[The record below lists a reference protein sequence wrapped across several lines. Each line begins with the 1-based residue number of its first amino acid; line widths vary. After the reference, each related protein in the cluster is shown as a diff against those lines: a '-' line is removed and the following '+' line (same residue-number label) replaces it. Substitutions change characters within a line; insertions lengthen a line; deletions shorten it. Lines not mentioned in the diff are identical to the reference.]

1 MAKKKSNAGKFV
13 LGAAVGAALG
23 LLFAPK
29 SGKETRRIIKE
40 KASDLL
46 AKAKEIDVIEVRD
59 EIAEKTSSI
68 VEEIKDLDKE
78 KVLKI
83 AKKKAKDLKK
93 HAEDLVA
100 YTKDKAT
107 PVVEKAAEELRE
119 KAVNVTK
126 TVLEK
131 LESKEK

>member
-13 LGAAVGAALG
+13 LGALVGAALG

-78 KVLKI
+78 KVLI
-83 AKKKAKDLKK
+83 LPKKKAKDLKK

-107 PVVEKAAEELRE
+107 PVVEKAAEELRV
-119 KAVNVTK
+119 KAVDVTK

>member
-13 LGAAVGAALG
+13 LGALVGAALG

-40 KASDLL
+40 
-46 AKAKEIDVIEVRD
+46 
-59 EIAEKTSSI
+59 
-68 VEEIKDLDKE
+68 
-78 KVLKI
+78 
-83 AKKKAKDLKK
+83 KKAKDLKK

-119 KAVNVTK
+119 KAVDVTK